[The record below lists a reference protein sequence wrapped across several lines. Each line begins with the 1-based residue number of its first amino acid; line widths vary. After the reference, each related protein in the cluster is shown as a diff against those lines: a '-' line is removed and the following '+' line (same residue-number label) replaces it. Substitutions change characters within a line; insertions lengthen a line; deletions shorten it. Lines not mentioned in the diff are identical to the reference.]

1 MGLAARLQ
9 GQGLA
14 LLCPGMLEARALRS
28 SGAVRARGVRSE
40 VSVAGDI
47 GALRKAEECLK
58 AYLWKA
64 YQGIVSLA
72 ITILYHSAKPRAS
85 NH

>member
-1 MGLAARLQ
+1 MNHICVTIQLLCYLPRFSSYPRPKMGLAARLQ

-14 LLCPGMLEARALRS
+14 LLCPGRLEARALRS

-47 GALRKAEECLK
+47 GALRIGF
-58 AYLWKA
+58 W
-64 YQGIVSLA
+64 GIL
-72 ITILYHSAKPRAS
+72 
-85 NH
+85 